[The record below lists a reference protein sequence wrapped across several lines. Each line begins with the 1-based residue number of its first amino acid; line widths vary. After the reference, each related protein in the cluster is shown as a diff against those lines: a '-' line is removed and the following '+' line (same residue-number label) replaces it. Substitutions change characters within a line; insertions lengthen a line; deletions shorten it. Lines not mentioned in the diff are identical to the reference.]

1 LRKAYIVIQKYMTF
15 LAILSFGIVLAD
27 EFEYSLEDYNS
38 TSPTFGSN
46 VWNPEYSDHITL
58 HYFSSQGWAGWTST
72 FGQLSDF
79 QEELRSEGYENIV
92 IIAVGQTN
100 ISAFNSNFTA
110 NSDLPLVMDEYPFLP
125 VRAQFSPNGLHKQV
139 IILDYDGTLLDTYTL
154 NSGLNWSA
162 KNYITD
168 VIAQNYEQSILL
180 GDINDDQLINIQD
193 IILTINLILANEHNE
208 SADLNSDGIVNI
220 LDIVQLVNIILGNG
234 Q

>member
-1 LRKAYIVIQKYMTF
+1 
-15 LAILSFGIVLAD
+15 LS
-27 EFEYSLEDYNS
+27 N
-38 TSPTFGSN
+38 
-46 VWNPEYSDHITL
+46 
-58 HYFSSQGWAGWTST
+58 
-72 FGQLSDF
+72 F
-79 QEELRSEGYENIV
+79 QEELRSEGYENVV

-110 NSDLPLVMDEYPFLP
+110 NSDLPLVMDQYPFLP

-139 IILDYDGTLLDTYTL
+139 VILDYDGTLLDTYTL

-168 VIAQNYEQSILL
+168 VIAENYEESILL
-180 GDINDDQLINIQD
+180 GDINGDQIINIQD
-193 IILTINLILANEHNE
+193 IILSINLILANEHNE

>member
-1 LRKAYIVIQKYMTF
+1 MIQKYITI
-15 LAILSFGIVLAD
+15 LAILFFGTVVAD

-46 VWNPEYSDHITL
+46 VWNPEYSDYITL

-79 QEELRSEGYENIV
+79 QEELRAEGYENIV

-110 NSDLPLVMDEYPFLP
+110 NSDLPLVMDPYPLLP

-139 IILDYDGTLLDTYTL
+139 VILGYDGELLGTYTL

-162 KNYITD
+162 KNSITD
-168 VIAQNYEQSILL
+168 IIAEHYEQAVLL
-180 GDINDDQLINIQD
+180 GDINGDELINIQD

-220 LDIVQLVNIILGNG
+220 LDIVQLVNMILGNG